1 MLSLILNLAGEKL
14 KLPGF
19 PTFIPPP
26 FLVPCPLLYMN
37 YILPKYANLFLS
49 NAYSSVGN
57 LGGRQLGLV
66 VRRGPRRLVG
76 PFGRSSVRPCDP
88 TGFLGSFAGRV
99 GLRQRVDPRP
109 DQEGACLGGS
119 GVRPGAPH
127 QTGVHAWRGYHQTAH
142 REVFLDTSKLTRRP
156 VGSSTTILGMPVVC
170 PDGVIDGRLIT
181 KDKRQEV
188 FGQVGGGAGST
199 EPEQFQRRKIA
210 EGTGHPCPK
219 TNTRIH
225 LRQHYLREVPFPNK
239 KPDGFDY
246 SEDFDGIQVVGPTR
260 VFVNLKCIVGKGGSQ
275 TRSLRE
281 VYWFVEGQLHV
292 LQSLDPTERSST
304 FFANIL
310 DGDEAHAVLEKFRYL
325 LALPTFADVRSH
337 VYVGDLKGYF
347 SWFQEHVA
355 PSGQ

>member
-1 MLSLILNLAGEKL
+1 
-14 KLPGF
+14 
-19 PTFIPPP
+19 
-26 FLVPCPLLYMN
+26 
-37 YILPKYANLFLS
+37 
-49 NAYSSVGN
+49 
-57 LGGRQLGLV
+57 
-66 VRRGPRRLVG
+66 
-76 PFGRSSVRPCDP
+76 
-88 TGFLGSFAGRV
+88 
-99 GLRQRVDPRP
+99 
-109 DQEGACLGGS
+109 
-119 GVRPGAPH
+119 
-127 QTGVHAWRGYHQTAH
+127 
-142 REVFLDTSKLTRRP
+142 
-156 VGSSTTILGMPVVC
+156 MPVVC

-181 KDKRQEV
+181 KDKRHEV
-188 FGQVGGGAGST
+188 FGQVAGGAGST

-210 EGTGHPCPK
+210 EGTGYACPK

-225 LRQHYLREVPFPNK
+225 LRQHHLREVPFPNK

-246 SEDFDGIQVVGPTR
+246 SEDFDGVQVVGPTHIY
-260 VFVNLKCIVGKGGSQ
+260 VNLKCIVGKGGSQ

-292 LQSLDPTERSST
+292 LQSLLPAERSTT